1 MMATT
6 TIRLVAFGGEIITRV
21 AVREEDDFVLVCRP
35 EELATAQREAREP
48 RLVGFPKS
56 DIVAS

>member
-1 MMATT
+1 MAAT

-21 AVREEDDFVLVCRP
+21 AVSEEDDVVLVCRP
-35 EELATAQREAREP
+35 EELAIAHREHREP
-48 RLVGFPKS
+48 RLVGFPKC